1 MMMMIGKTMIM
12 IVNGDDA
19 SKFSLS
25 IDAGGREADILAAGT
40 TPLNSDPIVFTI
52 IAIARGTI
60 ITITIINILFPI
72 IIIMPFTTQQP
83 DSPAFMSLTSS
94 QII

>member
-1 MMMMIGKTMIM
+1 MRCSAHHFCHFVNTTVM
-12 IVNGDDA
+12 IVNSDDA

-60 ITITIINILFPI
+60 ITITIARGSI
-72 IIIMPFTTQQP
+72 ITIAGM
-83 DSPAFMSLTSS
+83 
-94 QII
+94 

>member
-1 MMMMIGKTMIM
+1 MCGVYPEVLRAYAQKSLFFLSRFSRFGVKGMMMMIGKTMII

-19 SKFSLS
+19 SEFSLS

-52 IAIARGTI
+52 IAIVRGSI
-60 ITITIINILFPI
+60 ITI
-72 IIIMPFTTQQP
+72 M
-83 DSPAFMSLTSS
+83 
-94 QII
+94 